1 VAVLVDWS
9 SEQSGRRASQ
19 SWEEDDDE
27 MRLAPLS
34 LSLHTTA
41 EATMELALLFFLSA
55 LAVTLIDW
63 IGSDAL
69 ASLVRPPLLLPLL
82 HPASR
87 FLPRSPHNL
96 LTLHRTQFYTPFA
109 PAGTSTR
116 AKKAEILQLRADLA
130 ATSSQDEFSKW
141 ARIRRKLDKAVQDL
155 DNTTADTS
163 QHRKHFNKQFKSA
176 LWIVTTVAPF
186 VVSSYHRKSPVFWLP
201 RGWFG
206 PLGWW
211 LSFPSAPAG
220 ASLAPLP
227 SLPAALAHA
236 QSSPGPRRPRYGCAV
251 LAPLR

>member
-1 VAVLVDWS
+1 
-9 SEQSGRRASQ
+9 
-19 SWEEDDDE
+19 
-27 MRLAPLS
+27 
-34 LSLHTTA
+34 
-41 EATMELALLFFLSA
+41 MELALLFFLSA

-69 ASLVRPPLLLPLL
+69 ASL
-82 HPASR
+82 
-87 FLPRSPHNL
+87 
-96 LTLHRTQFYTPFA
+96 FYTPFA

-155 DNTTADTS
+155 EATTADTS
-163 QHRKHFNKQFKSA
+163 QHRKQFNKQFKSA
-176 LWIVTTVAPF
+176 LWVVTTVAPF

-201 RGWFG
+201 TGWFG

-220 ASLAPLP
+220 AIAVSVWTMACRRTLSSVKTAVVALVPSPEERTAEQLAKAQGV
-227 SLPAALAHA
+227 PAEKERVKVGVTAGGEEEKVRDEL
-236 QSSPGPRRPRYGCAV
+236 
-251 LAPLR
+251 

>member
-1 VAVLVDWS
+1 
-9 SEQSGRRASQ
+9 
-19 SWEEDDDE
+19 
-27 MRLAPLS
+27 
-34 LSLHTTA
+34 
-41 EATMELALLFFLSA
+41 MELALLFFLSA

-69 ASLVRPPLLLPLL
+69 ASL
-82 HPASR
+82 
-87 FLPRSPHNL
+87 
-96 LTLHRTQFYTPFA
+96 FYAPFA

-116 AKKAEILQLRADLA
+116 AKKADILQLRADLA

-155 DNTTADTS
+155 EATTADTT
-163 QHRKHFNKQFKSA
+163 QHRKQFNKQFKSA

-220 ASLAPLP
+220 AVAVSVWTMACRRTLSSVKTACVALVPSPEERTAEQLAK
-227 SLPAALAHA
+227 A
-236 QSSPGPRRPRYGCAV
+236 QGEGQGVQEKKERVKVGVTAGGGEEKVRDE
-251 LAPLR
+251 L